1 MNLIEVEP
9 DKTKAT
15 EVVQRNEE
23 PIAYRVLGAFNP
35 TKSVVADSSDAGI
48 HHRQKN
54 DADPKDQQT

>member
-23 PIAYRVLGAFNP
+23 PIAYRILGAFNP
-35 TKSVVADSSDAGI
+35 TKSLVAYVRASFLLVTSA
-48 HHRQKN
+48 
-54 DADPKDQQT
+54 